1 MTEEPGRLQ
10 SMGLQRVGLDRAT
23 NTFFSFLILFFCLEG
38 KIQTG
43 TKKGNPRRAQE
54 SH

>member
-10 SMGLQRVGLDRAT
+10 SMGLQRVGHDQAT
-23 NTFFSFLILFFCLEG
+23 NTFFSLLILFFCLEG

-43 TKKGNPRRAQE
+43 TKKRKPSRAQQ